1 MSDQNA
7 PSSGVKK
14 FWFEWLK
21 PMLVVLLVTGAFR
34 SAIADWNDVPTGS
47 MKPTILEGDRIFVD
61 KVAYDLKVPFTT
73 IRIARWDD
81 PQRGDIVIL
90 YSPYDGRR
98 LVKRAVA
105 VPGDTIEM
113 RSSLLYVNGARL
125 NYSAPDPNIV
135 AFIPEQEQPQSR
147 FLTEGI
153 AGRKHSMMLTP
164 RKPSVRDFE
173 AVTVPPG
180 QYFVM
185 GDNRD
190 DSFDSRMFGFVDR
203 NQILGRATGVVASI
217 DPSRH
222 FFPRWHR
229 FFSKLQ

>member
-1 MSDQNA
+1 MNHQVL
-7 PSSGVKK
+7 SSTGFRK

-21 PMLVVLLVTGAFR
+21 PLLAVLLVTGAFR
-34 SAIADWNDVPTGS
+34 SAVADWNDVPTGS
-47 MKPTILEGDRIFVD
+47 MKPTILEGDRIFVN

-73 IRIARWDD
+73 LRIAWWDN
-81 PQRGDIVIL
+81 PQRGDIVVL

-98 LVKRAVA
+98 LVKRAIA

-113 RSSLLYVNGARL
+113 RNSFLYVNGTRL
-125 NYSAPDPNIV
+125 DYSAADPGV
-135 AFIPEQEQPQSR
+135 VDFISKQEQPKSR
-147 FLTEGI
+147 FYMEGI
-153 AGRKHSMMLTP
+153 PGRKHAMMLTP
-164 RKPSVRDFE
+164 WKASVRNFE

-203 NQILGRATGVVASI
+203 SQILGRATNVVASL
-217 DPSRH
+217 DPRHH

-229 FFSKLQ
+229 FFSELR